1 MFIRRKRRVH
11 LIQGIEIIPC
21 EAMSQHEVKA
31 PLSRNEAIKI
41 QYVDTDKGDVLYEVE
56 LPEGLCVKPADLRYL
71 AYDHEEVAKLVEQCV
86 SDNMQSFRF
95 QPLDATFF
103 EKVKTTLGQALQD
116 LVSVM
121 DLVSVEC
128 RTQEGPPDEYTIEVV
143 YEQKNGE
150 RQVVCIQFIQD

>member
-1 MFIRRKRRVH
+1 MMIRRKRRVD

-21 EAMSQHEVKA
+21 EARSQDDVQV
-31 PLSRNEAIKI
+31 PLSRNEAIKV

-71 AYDHEEVAKLVEQCV
+71 AYDHKEVAKLVGQCV
-86 SDNMQSFRF
+86 SDNMQSFEF
-95 QPLDATFF
+95 QPLDTTFF
-103 EKVKTTLGQALQD
+103 EKVKATLGQALQD

-121 DLVSVEC
+121 DLVSIEC
-128 RTQEGPPDEYTIEVV
+128 RTQDESPNEYTIEVV

-150 RQVVCIQFIQD
+150 RQLVCMRFLRA